1 MKSYRKRYVAGL
13 LPVNNNEAAERRPTG
28 PRPPICA
35 GYPIA
40 LLSKGTPLWSWGVEL
55 TTPNVLTLLRIAC
68 VPLLVWLLMH
78 TGPLSSAIAAAVF
91 FFATI
96 TDFFD
101 GYIARSY
108 NSVTAIGKF
117 LDPMADKLV
126 VTTALIM
133 LAAMQRS
140 PHVPAWM
147 VVVLVIR
154 EIMVTGLRA
163 VAATEGMVMGADE
176 LGKYK
181 MTLQVIA
188 IHGLLIHYTY
198 FHVDCFAF
206 GMFVLWI
213 ALVVTV
219 WSGIDYYLKVLR
231 ALRRPA
237 MRATGKRA
245 AV

>member
-1 MKSYRKRYVAGL
+1 M
-13 LPVNNNEAAERRPTG
+13 
-28 PRPPICA
+28 
-35 GYPIA
+35 
-40 LLSKGTPLWSWGVEL
+40 EL

-68 VPLLVWLLMH
+68 VPVLILLLMH
-78 TGPLSSAIAAAVF
+78 TGPLASALAAAVF
-91 FFATI
+91 FIATI
-96 TDFFD
+96 TDYFD

-126 VTTALIM
+126 VATALIM
-133 LAAMQRS
+133 LAGIPRT
-140 PHVPAWM
+140 PHIPAWI
-147 VVVLVIR
+147 VVVMVAR
-154 EIMVTGLRA
+154 EIMVTALRA

-181 MTLQVIA
+181 MSLQAIA
-188 IHGLLIHYTY
+188 ITGLLIHYTY
-198 FHVDCFAF
+198 FYVDTFAF

-219 WSGIDYYLKVLR
+219 WSGIDYCLKVWR
-231 ALRRPA
+231 ALKPPA
-237 MRATGKRA
+237 VRTAAKRA

>member
-1 MKSYRKRYVAGL
+1 M
-13 LPVNNNEAAERRPTG
+13 
-28 PRPPICA
+28 
-35 GYPIA
+35 
-40 LLSKGTPLWSWGVEL
+40 EL
-55 TTPNVLTLLRIAC
+55 TTPNVLTMLRIAC
-68 VPLLVWLLMH
+68 VPVLIWLLMH
-78 TGPLSSAIAAAVF
+78 TGPIPSALAAAVF
-91 FFATI
+91 FVATI
-96 TDFFD
+96 TDYFD

-126 VTTALIM
+126 IATALIM
-133 LAAMQRS
+133 LTGMARS

-147 VVVLVIR
+147 VVVLVTR
-154 EIMVTGLRA
+154 EIMVTALRA

-181 MTLQVIA
+181 MSLQAIA
-188 IHGLLIHYTY
+188 VTGLLIHYTY
-198 FHVDCFAF
+198 FHVDTFAF

-219 WSGIDYYLKVLR
+219 WSGVDYYLKVWR
-231 ALRRPA
+231 ALRPPAVRPA
-237 MRATGKRA
+237 AKRA

>member
-1 MKSYRKRYVAGL
+1 
-13 LPVNNNEAAERRPTG
+13 
-28 PRPPICA
+28 
-35 GYPIA
+35 
-40 LLSKGTPLWSWGVEL
+40 VEL

-68 VPLLVWLLMH
+68 VPLLIWLLMH
-78 TGPLSSAIAAAVF
+78 TGPLPSAIAAAVF
-91 FFATI
+91 FLATI

-108 NSVTAIGKF
+108 NSATVIGKF

-133 LAAMQRS
+133 LAGMSRV
-140 PHVPAWM
+140 PRVPAWM
-147 VVVLVIR
+147 VVVLVVR

-163 VAATEGMVMGADE
+163 VAASEGLVLGADE

-181 MTLQVIA
+181 MVLQVIA

-198 FHVDCFAF
+198 LHADCFAF

-231 ALRRPA
+231 ALTPPEI
-237 MRATGKRA
+237 RAAGKRA
-245 AV
+245 AI